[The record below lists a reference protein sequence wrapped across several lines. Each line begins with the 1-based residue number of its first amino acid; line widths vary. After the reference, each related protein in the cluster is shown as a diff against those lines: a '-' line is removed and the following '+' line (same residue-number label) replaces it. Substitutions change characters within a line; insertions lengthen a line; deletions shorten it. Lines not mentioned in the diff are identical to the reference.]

1 MGMEKP
7 LVYTQHALTVML
19 ERKLERH
26 WVEEAVRRPAWR
38 EPDAG
43 DPAILRCFKS
53 IPKRANRY
61 LRVVCVET
69 DDEIRIIS
77 AFLDRSARPR

>member
-1 MGMEKP
+1 
-7 LVYTQHALTVML
+7 ML

-38 EPDAG
+38 EPDMG

-53 IPKRANRY
+53 IPERANRY